1 MDEFTKAE
9 VLGAVELA
17 AREVA
22 TQAAFLDDPN
32 VCGDKSMV
40 SLLDRRARALRYAHD
55 ILTEWGWKP

>member
-17 AREVA
+17 ARELNIRA
-22 TQAAFLDDPN
+22 DFLDDPN
-32 VCGDKSMV
+32 VVGDKSMV
-40 SLLDRRARALRYAHD
+40 SVLDRRARALRYAHD